1 MTNVPVNPGSVFL
14 EEFIEK
20 MMLVPNDV
28 NRYIRLIRF
37 LDKRL
42 EKLQKALSKEQKDIL
57 QKISTLKEKDKK
69 SLSQAVENAIK

>member
-57 QKISTLKEKDKK
+57 QKISPLKEKDKK

>member
-20 MMLVPNDV
+20 MMLVPNDI

-42 EKLQKALSKEQKDIL
+42 EKLQKALSKEQKDML
-57 QKISTLKEKDKK
+57 QKISTLK
-69 SLSQAVENAIK
+69 

>member
-1 MTNVPVNPGSVFL
+1 
-14 EEFIEK
+14 

-42 EKLQKALSKEQKDIL
+42 EKLLKILMKEQKDMI
-57 QKISTLKEKDKK
+57 QKVSNLKEKDKK
-69 SLSQAVENAIK
+69 SLYQAVETVMK

>member
-1 MTNVPVNPGSVFL
+1 MTNLQAQTGSAFL

-28 NRYIRLIRF
+28 NRLIRLIRF

-42 EKLQKALSKEQKDIL
+42 
-57 QKISTLKEKDKK
+57 
-69 SLSQAVENAIK
+69 